1 MRRFRIGWS
10 KRRGRNVLV
19 PKVRVSALHVT
30 EKLKPTAHRK
40 TRYKKDQH
48 RVKLRS
54 LKQKCDMSAYQ
65 TQDPFSSNFFEIV
78 KVARQHLPGIPL
90 VTIYYISQTQ
100 GMLFFLQNII
110 KRKDIYHKV

>member
-1 MRRFRIGWS
+1 MKRFRIGWS
-10 KRRGRNVLV
+10 KRSGRNVLV
-19 PKVRVSALHVT
+19 LTVRVSALHVT

-40 TRYKKDQH
+40 TRYKDQH

-78 KVARQHLPGIPL
+78 KVERQHFRGIPL
-90 VTIYYISQTQ
+90 VTIYYISQTR